1 MNSNHLI
8 YVARPIDLGRID
20 SCLVDFAIGQLNK
33 AELTAYDPKGAF
45 HVAGRP
51 TDVVSRV
58 NEGAMQIAT
67 GAVAFLPEGVQSVG
81 VPAEICYLL
90 SHGTPVIVVTDLK
103 ETSWVV
109 AGWAEHYIAE
119 VVPLDEA
126 GILSGIDLL
135 RQLMMDRLANP
146 DHCEQERVIF
156 QPTHPDAILPTKGY
170 DNDAGFDLYAIEDV
184 VIPARGQGMVSCGIR
199 VDIPDGMW
207 AQITGRSSTL
217 QKRNLMV
224 APTAGVIDEGYT
236 GELFAPIV
244 SISDSPVHI
253 VKGERI
259 AQLILHEAPGTRFQ
273 PMWGQV
279 RSKARGANGFGSTG
293 A

>member
-1 MNSNHLI
+1 MKSNKLV
-8 YVARPIDLGRID
+8 YVARPIDLGRAD
-20 SCLVDFAIGQLNK
+20 SCIVDYTFGQLQK
-33 AELTAYDPKGAF
+33 AGLTAYDPMGAF
-45 HVAGRP
+45 RVAGTP

-67 GAVAFLPEGVQSVG
+67 GAVAFLPSYAQSVG
-81 VPAEICYLL
+81 VPAEISYLL
-90 SHGTPVIVVTDLK
+90 SRGTPVLVVTDLQS
-103 ETSWVV
+103 TSWVV

-119 VVPLDEA
+119 VVPMDEA
-126 GILSGIDLL
+126 GVVKGIDLL
-135 RQLMMDRLANP
+135 QLLMLDRLVSV
-146 DHCEQERVIF
+146 DHCEQERVVF
-156 QPTHPDAILPTKGY
+156 QSTHPDAILPTKGY
-170 DNDAGFDLYAIEDV
+170 DNDAGFDLYAIDGV
-184 VIPARGQGMVSCGIR
+184 TIPARGQGMVSCGIR

-244 SISDSPVHI
+244 SVSDEDVRI
-253 VKGERI
+253 KKGERI
-259 AQLILHEAPGTRFQ
+259 AQLILHEAPGTRYQ

-279 RSKARGANGFGSTG
+279 RNKARGANGFGSTG